1 MATCQFIV
9 IFFSIPLGILSAIKH
24 GTWLDHLV
32 RVFSIA
38 GVAMPSFWLGILMIL
53 GILVISQ
60 SYFGQPWIPPI
71 EYVSF
76 FKEPLANLS
85 QLIWPTIAIGYRF
98 SSVTMR
104 MTRSALLEVMREDY
118 IRTARSKGML
128 ALESHI
134 DNPETSDL
142 FNQFPN
148 FASDHH
154 AVEFF
159 CDYLRLMT
167 LGTDNPLE
175 VETLIDQELEVHHEH
190 KSEVSHAV
198 NIMAESFPGLGIVAA
213 VLGVIHTM
221 GIITEPPEVLG
232 GAIGAALVGTFLGI
246 LLCYG
251 FVGPIATALKGI
263 VDADHNY
270 YVCLKTG
277 IIAHLQGYAP
287 AVSVE
292 FARKTLGENN
302 RPSFAKLEETT
313 ATISPF

>member
-1 MATCQFIV
+1 MFV
-9 IFFSIPLGILSAIKH
+9 IIGLLVVIGSIIGGYLMVG
-24 GTWLDHLV
+24 GHLAV
-32 RVFSIA
+32 LWQPA
-38 GVAMPSFWLGILMIL
+38 E
-53 GILVISQ
+53 LVIIGGSGLGAFIAAN
-60 SYFGQPWIPPI
+60 S
-71 EYVSF
+71 
-76 FKEPLANLS
+76 KETITGAISGVLG
-85 QLIWPTIAIGYRF
+85 LIKGPKYKADDYLE
-98 SSVTMR
+98 
-104 MTRSALLEVMREDY
+104 LLTLQYQVF
-118 IRTARSKGML
+118 RTARSKGML

-221 GIITEPPEVLG
+221 GIITEPPEILG

-313 ATISPF
+313 ATITPF

>member
-1 MATCQFIV
+1 MFV
-9 IFFSIPLGILSAIKH
+9 IIGLLVVIGSIIGGYLMVG
-24 GTWLDHLV
+24 GHLAV
-32 RVFSIA
+32 LWQPA
-38 GVAMPSFWLGILMIL
+38 E
-53 GILVISQ
+53 LVIIGGSGLGAFIAAN
-60 SYFGQPWIPPI
+60 S
-71 EYVSF
+71 
-76 FKEPLANLS
+76 KETITGAIS
-85 QLIWPTIAIGYRF
+85 GVMGLIKGPKYNADDYLE
-98 SSVTMR
+98 
-104 MTRSALLEVMREDY
+104 LLTLQYQVF
-118 IRTARSKGML
+118 RTARPKGML

-142 FNQFPN
+142 FSQFPN

>member
-1 MATCQFIV
+1 MFV
-9 IFFSIPLGILSAIKH
+9 IIGLLVVIGSIIGGYLMVG
-24 GTWLDHLV
+24 GHLAV
-32 RVFSIA
+32 LWQPA
-38 GVAMPSFWLGILMIL
+38 E
-53 GILVISQ
+53 LVIIGGSGLGAFIAAN
-60 SYFGQPWIPPI
+60 S
-71 EYVSF
+71 
-76 FKEPLANLS
+76 KETITGAIS
-85 QLIWPTIAIGYRF
+85 GVMGLIKGPKYNADDYLE
-98 SSVTMR
+98 
-104 MTRSALLEVMREDY
+104 LLTLQYQVF
-118 IRTARSKGML
+118 RTARSKGML
-128 ALESHI
+128 ALEAHI

-313 ATISPF
+313 ATITPF

>member
-1 MATCQFIV
+1 MFV
-9 IFFSIPLGILSAIKH
+9 IIGLLVVIGSIIGGYLMVG
-24 GTWLDHLV
+24 GHLAV
-32 RVFSIA
+32 LWQPA
-38 GVAMPSFWLGILMIL
+38 E
-53 GILVISQ
+53 LVIIGGSGLGAFIAAN
-60 SYFGQPWIPPI
+60 S
-71 EYVSF
+71 
-76 FKEPLANLS
+76 KETIMGAIS
-85 QLIWPTIAIGYRF
+85 GVMGLIKGPKYNADDYLE
-98 SSVTMR
+98 
-104 MTRSALLEVMREDY
+104 LLTLQYQVF
-118 IRTARSKGML
+118 RTARSKGML

-190 KSEVSHAV
+190 KSEGSHAV

-221 GIITEPPEVLG
+221 GIITEPPEILG
-232 GAIGAALVGTFLGI
+232 AAIGAALVGTFLGI

>member
-1 MATCQFIV
+1 MFV
-9 IFFSIPLGILSAIKH
+9 IIGLLVVIGSIIGGYLMVG
-24 GTWLDHLV
+24 GHLAV
-32 RVFSIA
+32 LWQPA
-38 GVAMPSFWLGILMIL
+38 E
-53 GILVISQ
+53 LVIIGGSGLGAFIAAN
-60 SYFGQPWIPPI
+60 S
-71 EYVSF
+71 
-76 FKEPLANLS
+76 KETIMGAIS
-85 QLIWPTIAIGYRF
+85 GVMGLIKGPKYNADDYLE
-98 SSVTMR
+98 
-104 MTRSALLEVMREDY
+104 LLTLQYQVF
-118 IRTARSKGML
+118 RTARSKGML

-313 ATISPF
+313 ATITPF